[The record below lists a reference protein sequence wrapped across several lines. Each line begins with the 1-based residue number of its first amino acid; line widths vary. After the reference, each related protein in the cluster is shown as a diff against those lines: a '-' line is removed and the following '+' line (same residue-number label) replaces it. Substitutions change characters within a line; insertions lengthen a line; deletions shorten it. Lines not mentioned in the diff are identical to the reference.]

1 MRQAAA
7 LLTSVVLAKSVL
19 PVEEIGSYEQLF
31 FVQYAVSFFW
41 VSGLLQAFLSLYPP
55 MEPWQKGPFIW
66 TAYLVLALLSIFLF
80 TTMYFGS
87 KPLLQFLVG
96 KPNLP
101 FYTVF
106 LLQLLLH
113 LPTFLL
119 EYLLLLQER
128 GHAVLWFGAFSFG
141 CAFIAIGGPVLGG
154 WGLDVAFRYLVIL
167 GMVKHLWLL
176 YEVARVGRP
185 GRLSISLLQPW
196 LSLAA
201 PLIAYAFI
209 GGLIQAYGG
218 WAINRFYAGDGAQF
232 ALFRFGAREFPL
244 LIALSEALNAALI
257 PLVALRGKDT
267 FQQIRQ
273 KTLRLMHL
281 VFPVTIVLLATSRYW
296 FPLAFSKTFD
306 GSIPVLNAFFLLA
319 ISRLVFPRAILIG
332 LRDNRAVLFFSILE
346 FAVLVIATTLLLPK
360 WGITGVALATVIAFW
375 AEKGLQIARLKYR
388 FGISP
393 DTYMPLRWWAGYSA
407 LLLLAYCF
415 PC

>member
-7 LLTSVVLAKSVL
+7 LLTSVALAKSVL
-19 PVEEIGSYEQLF
+19 PAEQIGSYEQLF
-31 FVQYAVSFFW
+31 FVRYAVSFFW
-41 VSGLLQAFLSLYPP
+41 VSGLLQAFLSLYPT
-55 MEPWQKGPFIW
+55 MDPWKKAPFIW
-66 TAYLVLALLSIFLF
+66 TAYQGLAILSIFLF

-87 KPLLQFLVG
+87 KPLLQFLAG
-96 KPNLP
+96 KPFLP

-106 LLQLLLH
+106 LLQLLFH

-119 EYLLLLQER
+119 EYLFLLQER
-128 GHAVLWFGAFSFG
+128 GNAILWFGAFSFG
-141 CAFIAIGGPVLGG
+141 GALIAVGGPVLGG
-154 WGLDVAFRYLVIL
+154 WGLDVAFRYLVLLGIL
-167 GMVKHLWLL
+167 KHLWLL
-176 YEVARVGRP
+176 YEVARMGPPRS
-185 GRLSISLLQPW
+185 LSISLLLPW

-201 PLIAYAFI
+201 PLIAYTFI

-218 WAINRFYAGDGAQF
+218 WAVNRFYNGDSAQF

-257 PLVALRGKDT
+257 PLVALQGTDGLD
-267 FQQIRQ
+267 QIRQ
-273 KTLRLMHL
+273 KTLRVMHL
-281 VFPVTIVLLATSRYW
+281 VFPITILLLATSRYW
-296 FPLAFSKTFD
+296 FPLAFSNTFV

-319 ISRLVFPRAILIG
+319 VSRSVFPRAILIG
-332 LRDNRAVLFFSILE
+332 LQDNRAVLFFSILE
-346 FAVLVIATTLLLPK
+346 FVILVITTTLLLPR

-375 AEKGLQIARLKYR
+375 AEKGLQIARLKYH